1 LTSECLPFSAI
12 PHTTRLFAD
21 YLHSFEKVAQ
31 FYSRPPLEHGWVS
44 DQSRALAYD
53 PARRRAVAG
62 ILKRQNRA
70 WSASPETLE
79 NIARFRQGAFA
90 VVTGQQVSLFG
101 GPLFSLYKAL
111 TAIKLA
117 AEFSRAGTECVPV
130 FWLATEDHDLEEVNH
145 ATLLG
150 PEGTL
155 HRLVSSAR
163 GAENAPVSS
172 VILGEDAQAL
182 TASAAEVLGAGEVA
196 EWLRQGYRPGETLG
210 SAFARL
216 FSHIFSHSGVV
227 LLDASDPELHGL
239 AAPLY
244 RDALSRAAEL
254 EQALLL
260 RNRELESAGYH
271 AQARV
276 TPSSTLL
283 FHTENGSRQAIHRSG
298 ADFVVGAR
306 KIPAAELQQQLSSD
320 PGGFS
325 ANVLLRPVVEDYLLP
340 TLAYVGGPSEVAYFA
355 QAAVVYEKL
364 LGRVTP
370 ILPRFSATLVEPRTR
385 RLLERYRVS
394 VADTFHGVEHL
405 QELLAE
411 HAMSKE
417 VHDAFDSAEKA
428 VESSLA
434 SLRQSLENFDPTL
447 AEASARS
454 ESKMRYQLGRLR
466 SRVAHAE
473 LQRQEDIGRHAEQL
487 IACLFPNK
495 NLQERE
501 VAGISLVAR
510 YGPQLLLQLY
520 DAVQTACPD
529 HQVLHL

>member
-1 LTSECLPFSAI
+1 MTSECLPFSAI

-21 YLHSFEKVAQ
+21 YLHGFEKVAK
-31 FYSRPPLEHGWVS
+31 FYSRPPFEHGWVKE
-44 DQSRALAYD
+44 QSQGLGYD
-53 PARRRAVAG
+53 AARRRAVAA
-62 ILKRQNRA
+62 ILERQNRA

-101 GPLFSLYKAL
+101 GPLFALYKAL

-117 AEFSRAGTECVPV
+117 AEFTRAGTECVPV

-150 PEGTL
+150 QEGAL
-155 HRLVSSAR
+155 HRLATPSR
-163 GAENAPVSS
+163 GAEDAPVSS

-182 TASAAEVLGAGEVA
+182 AASAAEVLGASEVV
-196 EWLRQGYRPGETLG
+196 EWLRQSYRPGQTLG
-210 SAFARL
+210 GAFAGL
-216 FSHIFSHSGVV
+216 FAQIFSHSGVV
-227 LLDASDPELHGL
+227 LLDAADPELHGL

-254 EQALLL
+254 EAALLA

-271 AQARV
+271 AQVRV
-276 TPSSTLL
+276 TDSSTLL
-283 FHTENGSRQAIHRSG
+283 FRTENGSRQAVHRAG
-298 ADFVVGAR
+298 ADFVVGKR
-306 KIPAAELQQQLSSD
+306 KAAAADLQQQLSTD
-320 PGGFS
+320 PGSFS

-355 QAAVVYEKL
+355 QASVVYEKL

-370 ILPRFSATLVEPRTR
+370 ILPRFSATLVEPRTQ
-385 RLLERYRVS
+385 RLMERYRIS
-394 VADTFHGVEHL
+394 VADSFHGVEHL
-405 QELLAE
+405 RELLAE
-411 HAMSKE
+411 RAMSQQ
-417 VHDAFDSAEKA
+417 VHDAFDSSEKA

-434 SLRQSLENFDPTL
+434 ALRQALEKFDPTL

-473 LQRQEDIGRHAEQL
+473 LQRQEELGRHAEQL
-487 IACLFPNK
+487 MACLFPNK

-501 VAGISLVAR
+501 VAGVSFVAR

-529 HQVLHL
+529 HQILYL

>member
-1 LTSECLPFSAI
+1 MTSECLPFSAI

-21 YLHSFEKVAQ
+21 YLHSFEKVAK

-44 DQSRALAYD
+44 EASRALAYD
-53 PARRRAVAG
+53 PARRRAVAD
-62 ILKRQNRA
+62 ILERQNRA

-90 VVTGQQVSLFG
+90 IVTGQQVSLFG

-117 AEFSRAGTECVPV
+117 AECSRAGTECVPV

-145 ATLLG
+145 ATLLAPDG
-150 PEGTL
+150 AL
-155 HRLVSSAR
+155 RRLVSSSR

-172 VILGEDAQAL
+172 VILGDEAQAL
-182 TASAAEVLGAGEVA
+182 AASAAEVLGGGEVV
-196 EWLRQGYRPGETLG
+196 EWLRQSYRPGETLG

-216 FSHIFSHSGVV
+216 FSRIFSHSGVV

-244 RDALSRAAEL
+244 REALSGAAEL
-254 EQALLL
+254 EEALL
-260 RNRELESAGYH
+260 RRGRDLEAAGYH

-283 FHTENGSRQAIHRSG
+283 FRTENGSRQAIHRAG
-298 ADFVVGAR
+298 ADFVIGKR
-306 KIPAAELQQQLSSD
+306 TIAAALLQQQLSDD
-320 PGGFS
+320 PASFS

-370 ILPRFSATLVEPRTR
+370 ILPRFSATLVEPRTK

-394 VADTFHGVEHL
+394 VADSFHGVEHL
-405 QELLAE
+405 QEVLAE
-411 HAMSKE
+411 HALSKE
-417 VHDAFDSAEKA
+417 VQDAFDSTQAS

-434 SLRQSLENFDPTL
+434 SLRQSLEKFDSTL
-447 AEASARS
+447 AEAAARS
-454 ESKMRYQLGRLR
+454 ESKMRYQLERLR
-466 SRVAHAE
+466 TRVAHAE
-473 LQRQEDIGRHAEQL
+473 LQRQEELGRHAEQL
-487 IACLFPNK
+487 MACLFPNK

-501 VAGISLVAR
+501 LAGISFVAR

-529 HQVLHL
+529 HQVLYL